1 MKIIIEAPQPNDEDA
16 IIVRCAAPDQRL
28 ISMLLSFQTAKTELT
43 GYLNDRIVRLN
54 YQDVYY
60 FESNENRVFAYYQ
73 EDVYEIRYKLYELE
87 ELFAPLDFVRCSKSM
102 IVNMEKIEYL
112 SPLFSGKLEAH
123 LKNGEKIVISRQYV
137 RNLKEKLGIQE
148 VD

>member
-1 MKIIIEAPQPNDEDA
+1 MKIIIEAPQPNDEDT
-16 IIVRCAAPDQRL
+16 IIVRCAVPDQRL

-73 EDVYEIRYKLYELE
+73 NCSSYRQIIR
-87 ELFAPLDFVRCSKSM
+87 
-102 IVNMEKIEYL
+102 
-112 SPLFSGKLEAH
+112 
-123 LKNGEKIVISRQYV
+123 
-137 RNLKEKLGIQE
+137 
-148 VD
+148 